1 MSLRTKDL
9 DWDTQTLSEKTHS
22 LKTFLVVWT
31 TMVHRNR
38 TQLNVELGLEL
49 VVNRELLGAME
60 YILH

>member
-1 MSLRTKDL
+1 VSLWTKDL
-9 DWDTQTLSEKTHS
+9 DWDTQTLSEKMHS

-31 TMVHRNR
+31 TMVDRNR

>member
-1 MSLRTKDL
+1 MSLQTKDL
-9 DWDTQTLSEKTHS
+9 DWDTQTLSEKMHS

-31 TMVHRNR
+31 TMVDRNR

-49 VVNRELLGAME
+49 VVNRELLGAVE

>member
-1 MSLRTKDL
+1 MSLWTKDL
-9 DWDTQTLSEKTHS
+9 DWDTQTLSEKMHS

-31 TMVHRNR
+31 TMVDRNR

-49 VVNRELLGAME
+49 VVNRELLGAVE

>member
-9 DWDTQTLSEKTHS
+9 DWDTQTLSKKMHS

-31 TMVHRNR
+31 TMVDMDR

-49 VVNRELLGAME
+49 VVNRELLGAVE

>member
-1 MSLRTKDL
+1 MSLWTKDL
-9 DWDTQTLSEKTHS
+9 DWDTQTLSEKMHS

-31 TMVHRNR
+31 TMVDRNR